1 MATGPIRM
9 SFDLEGISIHESR
22 PLLCKRSAYF
32 IVKEIIK
39 YSHVYNSNFKAVYV
53 QLQRLAPRGHKP
65 SIPKRQRTPF
75 RDARLMLVGAVQG
88 ASAFVFA
95 HGNVVEA
102 KSFYILIRLFS

>member
-1 MATGPIRM
+1 MAIGPIRM
-9 SFDLEGISIHESR
+9 SFDLEGIGRHESR
-22 PLLCKRSAYF
+22 PLVCKRSAYF

-53 QLQRLAPRGHKP
+53 QRLAPRGHKP
-65 SIPKRQRTPF
+65 SIPTRKRTPF

-88 ASAFVFA
+88 ASAFVLA

-102 KSFYILIRLFS
+102 KTFYILIRLFS